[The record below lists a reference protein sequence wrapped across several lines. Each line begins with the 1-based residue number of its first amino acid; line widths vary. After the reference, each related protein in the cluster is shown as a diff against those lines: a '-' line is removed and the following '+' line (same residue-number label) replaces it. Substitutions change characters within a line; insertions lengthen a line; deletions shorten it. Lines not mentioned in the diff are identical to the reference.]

1 MHKRNTKKKLNI
13 TIKRQQLELLRVIA
27 SEEDWDLQY
36 LIDNYFPKSKKKSE
50 KSEKSGKS

>member
-1 MHKRNTKKKLNI
+1 MHKRDTKKKLNI

-50 KSEKSGKS
+50 KSG